1 MTIEQY
7 NNLKP
12 FEGEMQ
18 QIIRNNAIIN
28 TPIEF
33 RETIHRIGKELGY
46 NVCNCTS
53 GTFTLTSR
61 LYNEYLKLKAH
72 EREELETKNTKIN
85 KRKPKNKN
93 DD

>member
-18 QIIRNNAIIN
+18 QIIRNNAIIS

-33 RETIHRIGKELGY
+33 RETIYRIGKELGY
-46 NVCNCTS
+46 NVCHCAS

-61 LYNEYLKLKAH
+61 LYNEYLKLKAY
-72 EREELETKNTKIN
+72 EREELEAKSTKTN

>member
-18 QIIRNNAIIN
+18 QIIRNNAIIS

-46 NVCNCTS
+46 NV
-53 GTFTLTSR
+53 
-61 LYNEYLKLKAH
+61 KLIYGPHA
-72 EREELETKNTKIN
+72 EEKDIKI
-85 KRKPKNKN
+85 
-93 DD
+93 

>member
-7 NNLKP
+7 NDLKP

-18 QIIRNNAIIN
+18 QIIRNNAIIS

-33 RETIHRIGKELGY
+33 SKELGY

-72 EREELETKNTKIN
+72 EREELETKSTKTN

>member
-7 NNLKP
+7 NELKP

-18 QIIRNNAIIN
+18 QIIRNNAIIS

-46 NVCNCTS
+46 NVCRCAS
-53 GTFTLTSR
+53 GTFTLTSG
-61 LYNEYLKLKAH
+61 LYNEYLKLKEY
-72 EREELETKNTKIN
+72 ERKELEAKSIKTN

>member
-18 QIIRNNAIIN
+18 QIIRNNAIIS

-33 RETIHRIGKELGY
+33 RETIHRIGKE
-46 NVCNCTS
+46 
-53 GTFTLTSR
+53 
-61 LYNEYLKLKAH
+61 
-72 EREELETKNTKIN
+72 
-85 KRKPKNKN
+85 
-93 DD
+93 